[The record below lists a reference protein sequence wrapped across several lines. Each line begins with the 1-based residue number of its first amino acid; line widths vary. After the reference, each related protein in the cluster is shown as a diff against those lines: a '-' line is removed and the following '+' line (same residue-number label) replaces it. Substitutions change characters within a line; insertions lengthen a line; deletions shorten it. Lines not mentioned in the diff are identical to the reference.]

1 MPDSDELIKNSHKN
15 KMVTKFTLM
24 CPGISMS
31 TLTPGLSLLGSL
43 SFKEICNQLTTTI
56 EYDDDP
62 GYSDVE
68 VSDNKLVRRSNDNGQ
83 YSIHAKLGRM
93 YNLRSGNWYSRRQVY
108 IPSIEMETDL
118 VGDTEMI
125 STFIDRYRLNVNWVP
140 WWNNANLTEDI
151 AVSPFKCDSRDGLSY
166 SNYRYQCVPPYKHI
180 PQYIW
185 TRYPQEISELAL

>member
-1 MPDSDELIKNSHKN
+1 MPDSDELTIDTPEN

-31 TLTPGLSLLGSL
+31 TLTPGLSLHGSL

-56 EYDDDP
+56 EYDDNP

-83 YSIHAKLGRM
+83 YSKNGKE
-93 YNLRSGNWYSRRQVY
+93 YSKGQVY
-108 IPSIEMETDL
+108 MPTIEMRSDL

-125 STFIDRYRLNVNWVP
+125 STFIDKYQLNVNWIHWLDNV
-140 WWNNANLTEDI
+140 NLTEDI
-151 AVSPFKCDSRDGLSY
+151 AVCPYDCPLGE
-166 SNYRYQCVPPYKHI
+166 YQCVPPYRHS
-180 PQYIW
+180 PWYIW
-185 TRYPQEISELAL
+185 TRYPQEKSDLTL

>member
-1 MPDSDELIKNSHKN
+1 MNPDSDEPIQDSDMN

-24 CPGISMS
+24 CPGISLS
-31 TLTPGLSLLGSL
+31 TLTPGLSLHSSL
-43 SFKEICNQLTTTI
+43 SFEEICNQLTTTI
-56 EYDDDP
+56 EFNDDP
-62 GYSDVE
+62 NYSDVE
-68 VSDNKLVRRSNDNGQ
+68 VSDNKLVRRSIDNAQ
-83 YSIHAKLGRM
+83 YSFP
-93 YNLRSGNWYSRRQVY
+93 SGNWYSRRQVY

-166 SNYRYQCVPPYKHI
+166 SNYRYQCVPPHQHI